1 MVRELDIEI
10 QHRLVEALAEKDRLA
25 RELTEAK
32 IRAEQLAL
40 AADTSNRAKSN
51 FLAMM
56 SHEIRTPMNGVLG
69 MSELLLSMGLE
80 QEQLQCVNAIKS
92 SAEALLVVINDV
104 LDFSKIEAGRL
115 SLEFRTVAL
124 HRLLKE
130 ARDLFATPATAKGL
144 YLSLQIAPPVPE
156 FVETDAVRIRQIL
169 LNLLGN
175 AIKFTPS
182 GRVAIEVSA
191 KPMSDGRS
199 WVRFAVHDSGIGID
213 SDVRDRLFQPF
224 SQADVS
230 TTRRFGG
237 TGLGL
242 AISKRLVD
250 LMEGQIGVESEPAQ
264 GSTFWF
270 TLPLAISPAFLP
282 ASPTL
287 HTAVPS
293 ISRDAGDRSRS
304 LRVLL
309 VEDNA
314 VNQLVASKM
323 LQRLGCQ
330 VTLAANG
337 VEAIEKH
344 TSAFF
349 DLILMDWQMPVMDG
363 IEATRRI
370 RADPSLRQPP
380 IVALT
385 ASASPEDAQACFSAG
400 MSGHLS
406 KPINIEKLREVINN
420 IFRIS

>member
-1 MVRELDIEI
+1 
-10 QHRLVEALAEKDRLA
+10 
-25 RELTEAK
+25 
-32 IRAEQLAL
+32 
-40 AADTSNRAKSN
+40 
-51 FLAMM
+51 
-56 SHEIRTPMNGVLG
+56 
-69 MSELLLSMGLE
+69 
-80 QEQLQCVNAIKS
+80 
-92 SAEALLVVINDV
+92 
-104 LDFSKIEAGRL
+104 
-115 SLEFRTVAL
+115 
-124 HRLLKE
+124 
-130 ARDLFATPATAKGL
+130 
-144 YLSLQIAPPVPE
+144 
-156 FVETDAVRIRQIL
+156 
-169 LNLLGN
+169 
-175 AIKFTPS
+175 
-182 GRVAIEVSA
+182 
-191 KPMSDGRS
+191 
-199 WVRFAVHDSGIGID
+199 
-213 SDVRDRLFQPF
+213 
-224 SQADVS
+224 
-230 TTRRFGG
+230 
-237 TGLGL
+237 
-242 AISKRLVD
+242 
-250 LMEGQIGVESEPAQ
+250 MEGQIGVESEPAQ

>member
-40 AADTSNRAKSN
+40 AAESSNRAKSN

-56 SHEIRTPMNGVLG
+56 SHEIRTPMNGILG

-80 QEQLQCVNAIKS
+80 PEQLECVYAIKS
-92 SAEALLVVINDV
+92 SAEALMVIINDV

-115 SLEFRTVAL
+115 SLEHRSVAL

-130 ARDLFATPATAKGL
+130 ARDLFASPATAKGL
-144 YLSLQIAPPVPE
+144 DLSLQIAPSVPE
-156 FVETDAVRIRQIL
+156 FVQSDVVRIRQIL

-182 GRVAIEVSA
+182 GRVAIETSA
-191 KPMSDGRS
+191 TPMPDGRS
-199 WVRFAVHDSGIGID
+199 CVRFAVHDTGIGID
-213 SDVRDRLFQPF
+213 SQVIARLFQPF

-242 AISKRLVD
+242 AISKQLVD

-270 TLPLAISPAFLP
+270 ALPLAPSSTFPAAV
-282 ASPTL
+282 AS
-287 HTAVPS
+287 V
-293 ISRDAGDRSRS
+293 SRDSGNQPPV

-314 VNQLVASKM
+314 VNQLVATKM

-330 VTLAANG
+330 VALATNG
-337 VEAIEKH
+337 IDAIEKH
-344 TSAFF
+344 SSASF
-349 DLILMDWQMPVMDG
+349 DLILMDWHMPVMDG
-363 IEATRRI
+363 LEATRRI
-370 RADPSLRQPP
+370 RADSSLRQPP

-385 ASASPEDAQACFSAG
+385 ASASPEDAKACLSAG
-400 MSGHLS
+400 MNGHLF
-406 KPINIEKLREVINN
+406 KPIDLETLRDLIINTPVI
-420 IFRIS
+420 S